1 MKSSQIETKSDLQA
15 FLDVNDVAV
24 LKIMDPWSAMDGL
37 SYALVKGT
45 LMIKFNTKSYNLI
58 HVQIPSWNTV
68 LKLPFLRFKETLKV
82 SFVFLRNKVTF

>member
-15 FLDVNDVAV
+15 FLDINDVAV

-58 HVQIPSWNTV
+58 HVQIPFLNIV
-68 LKLPFLRFKETLKV
+68 LKLPFLRFRETLKV